1 MKISILLQHS
11 AYNQYHYDFQ
21 IHSSRD
27 VNDIR
32 SKVAAWLRSEFAF
45 DGFDSD
51 LILLKE
57 DKQLE
62 DGSLEAAGIVADAK
76 LNVKCKNLVEQAEES

>member
-1 MKISILLQHS
+1 MKISIQFQFS
-11 AYNQYHYDFQ
+11 ARNKYQFDFQ

-32 SKVAAWLRSEFAF
+32 SKVAAWMRSEFAF
-45 DGFDSD
+45 DGSNSD
-51 LILLKE
+51 LILLNE
-57 DKQLE
+57 GKQVE
-62 DGSLEAAGIVADAK
+62 DGSLKAAGIVADTK